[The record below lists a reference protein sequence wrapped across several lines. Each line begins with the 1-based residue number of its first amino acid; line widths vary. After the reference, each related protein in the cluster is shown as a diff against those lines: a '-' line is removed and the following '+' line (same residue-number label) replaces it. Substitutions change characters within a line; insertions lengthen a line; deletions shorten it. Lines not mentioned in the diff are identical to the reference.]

1 MYMYINIIYSLNMYL
16 LATTIVL
23 QDVLHVKDNKQ
34 KSKQC
39 TRVSIACHDKNDC
52 RIILDP

>member
-1 MYMYINIIYSLNMYL
+1 MYL

-39 TRVSIACHDKNDC
+39 TQGFNCVS
-52 RIILDP
+52 